1 MGSSP
6 SVRLCIG
13 DGLLNLPLAFVQDAL
28 GGHFAGGW
36 ERFSSGE

>member
-6 SVRLCIG
+6 SVRLYSCV
-13 DGLLNLPLAFVQDAL
+13 GLLNLPFAFVQDAL